1 LLVSIALLLTA
12 CSNEQEYVEDSLGVD
27 SFEGEQFS
35 MEFLVLDSVEQ
46 VEEATLLL
54 EAVGFT
60 IIDISPEDNQM
71 DLGFDTHSFYPLHP
85 QEGINLLV
93 ASVEVFLLRL
103 NNQELSSD
111 EHQQLIEDAL
121 SKIHEADLSDPWNL
135 WFGMGELI
143 PQPPRLVKVISDG
156 LEHEPHRHGYSFR
169 DPAGW
174 FAASIDELPKDVEDV
189 LELIP
194 VEEDFQIVVQGE
206 YRGAPRYR
214 FHKLLDGEWE
224 LVLMKEVRD
233 EYYIFLQ
240 DVDNP
245 GWLVNEFNLSAL
257 DLSLLETGEY
267 ILEIVVSWGNPRE
280 GWIGQ
285 YFYRFI
291 LSD

>member
-1 LLVSIALLLTA
+1 
-12 CSNEQEYVEDSLGVD
+12 
-27 SFEGEQFS
+27 
-35 MEFLVLDSVEQ
+35 
-46 VEEATLLL
+46 
-54 EAVGFT
+54 
-60 IIDISPEDNQM
+60 
-71 DLGFDTHSFYPLHP
+71 
-85 QEGINLLV
+85 
-93 ASVEVFLLRL
+93 
-103 NNQELSSD
+103 
-111 EHQQLIEDAL
+111 
-121 SKIHEADLSDPWNL
+121 
-135 WFGMGELI
+135 MGELI